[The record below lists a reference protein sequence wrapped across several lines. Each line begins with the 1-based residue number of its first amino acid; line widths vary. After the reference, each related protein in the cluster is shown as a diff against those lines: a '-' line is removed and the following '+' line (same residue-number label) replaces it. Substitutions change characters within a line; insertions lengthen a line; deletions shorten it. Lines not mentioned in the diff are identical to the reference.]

1 MNRIT
6 ITICAAAFLI
16 SCGEETKVETKVAA
30 ATTIDSTAQAVND
43 SANAMKNWE
52 AYMTPGK
59 PHKLMTSWNGSWT
72 TDITMWMAP
81 GALPSKTTGTSEN
94 SMVLGNRYQVSRHK
108 SKMMGMAFEGI
119 STLAYDNA
127 KKVFV
132 STWID
137 NMGTGIMTMEGAWNE
152 TAKMIDFKGKMVDP
166 TIGKEVFVRETFHV
180 IDDQTQVMEMYANGP
195 DGKEFKTMEI
205 RFTRKK

>member
-1 MNRIT
+1 MNRLT

-16 SCGEETKVETKVAA
+16 SCQEDPKADTQVAA
-30 ATTIDSTAQAVND
+30 ANTIDSTAQAGPD
-43 SANAMKNWE
+43 SATATKNWE
-52 AYMTPGK
+52 AYMTPGA
-59 PHKLMTSWNGSWT
+59 PHKLMTSWNGSWAT
-72 TDITMWMAP
+72 EITMWMAP
-81 GALPSKTTGTSEN
+81 GAPPSKSSGTSEN
-94 SMVLGNRYQVSRHK
+94 TMVLGNRYQVSKHK

-127 KKVFV
+127 KKVFI

-137 NMGTGIMTMEGAWNE
+137 NVGTGIMTMEGQWNE

-166 TIGKEVFVRETFHV
+166 TIGKEVYVRETFHV
-180 IDDQTQVMEMYANGP
+180 IDDQSQVMEMYANGP